1 MASSWLLEPVAGQA
15 AAGRSLVPAAFRN
28 GWLASAVLQGGATK
42 VPPPNLVLHLPRCPS
57 TPVGVA
63 SGAGPSHGDG
73 WPAPGHPIPTRRPA
87 GHPGWI
93 VVVPT
98 PWRRAAPAGG
108 AKRGTARALHAITS
122 WRFKQERLSSSTGY
136 SGAHRPPAAAL
147 GGQPSASSRSGTLP
161 GWTPG
166 RGLVPQPGTCQPVP
180 WPQAAGKKC
189 PAAWPAGPSGNPR
202 FSDGAAG
209 WASWCAPG
217 RASWPAHRRT
227 QAG

>member
-87 GHPGWI
+87 GHPRVDRGSSNT
-93 VVVPT
+93 VE
-98 PWRRAAPAGG
+98 AGG
-108 AKRGTARALHAITS
+108 PRRGGQAGNRPRLARHHILAFQARTPKLLNRLQWRASTTGGRLGRTALSLQQERHTPPGVDSRTRARASAWYVSTS
-122 WRFKQERLSSSTGY
+122 ALAAGSGQEV
-136 SGAHRPPAAAL
+136 
-147 GGQPSASSRSGTLP
+147 
-161 GWTPG
+161 PG
-166 RGLVPQPGTCQPVP
+166 RLAGRSQRQPEIQ
-180 WPQAAGKKC
+180 
-189 PAAWPAGPSGNPR
+189 
-202 FSDGAAG
+202 
-209 WASWCAPG
+209 
-217 RASWPAHRRT
+217 
-227 QAG
+227 